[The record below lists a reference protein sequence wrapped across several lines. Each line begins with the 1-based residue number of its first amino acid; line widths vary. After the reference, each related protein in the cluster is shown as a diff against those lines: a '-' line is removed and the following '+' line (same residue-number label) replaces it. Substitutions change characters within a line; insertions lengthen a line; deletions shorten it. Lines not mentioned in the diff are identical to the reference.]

1 VCEKNTIKK
10 YSSFR
15 TAYAIGEYSMN
26 QDIINWLL
34 EGEPWVRYRTLKDV
48 LSKDGSNAEVTTA
61 KRAINNHASI
71 KQLFVKQNRNGYW
84 GTSKDIYTW
93 WPKKDTTFWVV
104 GVLADF
110 GFTKENRKIS
120 RAAEYVLSTQLPY
133 GGFGCAPPPAPYDCF
148 TGILTESL
156 AKLGYTEDRRL
167 KRAYEW
173 LIQRQRRDGGFW
185 CKNTGLP
192 RRPREHEPSCAF
204 ATLCV
209 LGALAQNSE
218 LKNSKIAMRTVE
230 FLLTCWDNRGKIKYA
245 GHDSHIGK
253 GWEKL
258 KYPFTDYR
266 ILKYLDILSQFEFI
280 KNDARMD
287 AMVDMLVSKQDR
299 NGSFYA
305 ESIHNV
311 WANFDFGQ
319 KELPSR
325 WITFLVKRIEKR
337 FRKNK

>member
-1 VCEKNTIKK
+1 
-10 YSSFR
+10 
-15 TAYAIGEYSMN
+15 MN

-34 EGEPWVRYRTLKDV
+34 TGEPWVRYRTLRDIF
-48 LSKDGSNAEVTTA
+48 SKPKRNAEVIRA

-71 KQLFVKQNRNGYW
+71 KQLFNKQHRDGYW
-84 GTSKDIYTW
+84 GTPKDIYTW
-93 WPKKDTTFWVV
+93 WPKKDTTFWIL

-110 GFTKENRKIS
+110 GFTKVDEKIS
-120 RAAEYVLSTQLPY
+120 RAAEYVMSTQLPC

-156 AKLGYTEDRRL
+156 AKLGYTEDRRV
-167 KRAYEW
+167 KKAYEW

-192 RRPREHEPSCAF
+192 GRPREREPSCAF

-209 LGALAQNSE
+209 VGALAQKYGLRNG
-218 LKNSKIAMRTVE
+218 KIAKRSVE

-245 GHDSHIGK
+245 GHDSQIGK

-266 ILKYLDILSQFEFI
+266 ILKYLDILSEFEFV
-280 KNDARMD
+280 KNDRRIH
-287 AMVDMLVSKQDR
+287 AMLETLISKKDR
-299 NGSFYA
+299 DGRFSA
-305 ESIHNV
+305 ESIHTV
-311 WANFDFGQ
+311 WSNFDFGQ
-319 KELPSR
+319 KEMPSR

-337 FRKNK
+337 IRKNK